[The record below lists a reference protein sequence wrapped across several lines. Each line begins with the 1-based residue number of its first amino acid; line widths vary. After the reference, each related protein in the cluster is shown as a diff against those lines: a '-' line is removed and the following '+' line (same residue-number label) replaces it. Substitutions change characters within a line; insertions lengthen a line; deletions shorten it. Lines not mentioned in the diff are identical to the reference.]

1 MRMERGTSSGQTIIG
16 WDGGLAGVRDH
27 IQRVLGLSVN
37 VLILG
42 ESGTGKEVVARATH
56 YDDPLRRHR
65 PFIALNCAAV
75 PEHLLEADL
84 FGHCKGAFTGAD
96 VAREGVFKQAD
107 GGTLFLDEIGDLP
120 LSQQPKLLRVLQ
132 EKAVRCVGG
141 GREEPVDVRIVAAT
155 NRDLGQ
161 GMSDGSFRVDLYY
174 RLADFVVKV
183 PPLRQRRGDILPL
196 ARHFLSSYCIEFGKP
211 TACRLSDE
219 AATWL
224 RAREWSTNNVRELSA
239 AVKQAVLFCDGP
251 TVGMEHFAAHGSLAA
266 PPSIAGSRSTQAAGG
281 HDPVRGQSVSRGENA
296 RREALHSLRPA
307 EKVRHSGMSPKPRA
321 GPHDP
326 PTRLGFRAAGRGE
339 DPEIPTGVGC

>member
-1 MRMERGTSSGQTIIG
+1 MRTERGTSCGQTIIG
-16 WDGGLAGVRDH
+16 WDGGLAEVRDH

-42 ESGTGKEVVARATH
+42 ESGTGKEVVARAIH

-75 PEHLLEADL
+75 PEQLLEADL

-155 NRDLGQ
+155 NRDLGH

-219 AATWL
+219 AAAWL
-224 RAREWSTNNVRELSA
+224 RDREWSTNNVRELSA
-239 AVKQAVLFCDGP
+239 AVKQAVLFCDGR
-251 TVGMEHFAAHGSLAA
+251 TVGMEHFAAHESLAA
-266 PPSIAGSRSTQAAGG
+266 PPSRRGSGDLDRHRLQEAMTLCEGNLSAAARMLDVKRSTLFDRLRKCGIRASE
-281 HDPVRGQSVSRGENA
+281 P
-296 RREALHSLRPA
+296 EAS
-307 EKVRHSGMSPKPRA
+307 S
-321 GPHDP
+321 
-326 PTRLGFRAAGRGE
+326 
-339 DPEIPTGVGC
+339 